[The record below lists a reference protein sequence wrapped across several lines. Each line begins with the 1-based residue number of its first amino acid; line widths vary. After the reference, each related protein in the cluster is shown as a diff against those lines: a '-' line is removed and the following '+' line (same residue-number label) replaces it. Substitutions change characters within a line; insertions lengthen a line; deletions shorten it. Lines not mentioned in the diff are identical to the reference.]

1 MYQVSTNVPSLFIN
15 NTSNRSGNQTTSR
28 NDINQPYKRQTPAP
42 ITETPQDRPSSE
54 GTCGG
59 HGAVSGSYLRVRDL
73 GEDGGQTLRQQQSAP
88 QQGLRWTYRLI
99 LNHSLP
105 LFLPAATLPPLSLC
119 LFLSSS
125 LSLSACL
132 RWRRG
137 KDRTT
142 MALWWLMVT
151 MVLTPSSHPQLS
163 AALLLLFFA
172 FPPSTLQEHQTGTNH
187 CRQLKTAP
195 LLCREPSLQ
204 LRYIN

>member
-1 MYQVSTNVPSLFIN
+1 MANTCNPSQKPLRIVH
-15 NTSNRSGNQTTSR
+15 
-28 NDINQPYKRQTPAP
+28 
-42 ITETPQDRPSSE
+42 PQR

-99 LNHSLP
+99 PNHSLP

-119 LFLSSS
+119 LSSS
-125 LSLSACL
+125 LFLSACL
-132 RWRRG
+132 RWCRG
-137 KDRTT
+137 EDRTT

-163 AALLLLFFA
+163 AALLLLCFA
-172 FPPSTLQEHQTGTNH
+172 FPPLNTAGTPATHWHTPLQAAENCSTTMQGAKPAVVVH
-187 CRQLKTAP
+187 
-195 LLCREPSLQ
+195 
-204 LRYIN
+204 